1 MVINNRAIVFGAALG
16 MFAVY
21 IRENETG
28 EPTSKQ
34 LATGA
39 LVGALAVV
47 ILATFEA
54 LN

>member
-1 MVINNRAIVFGAALG
+1 MAVNNRAIIFGAALG

-21 IRENETG
+21 IREDDG
-28 EPTSKQ
+28 PSKEQ
-34 LATGA
+34 LARGA
-39 LVGALAVV
+39 VVGALAVV